1 MESDRVSTKA
11 KARRRS
17 PGEGGVFEYKT
28 AAGKVRYGI
37 KFVLTLEDGT
47 KKTVLRRK
55 GPNGETW
62 TTKTDAQKAV
72 RDALGKVDKKEWID
86 PSKQPTGEYLDTW
99 AAGLRLGESTVASY
113 KKNIRLHLKPY
124 LGKIPLASLTTAK
137 IDALYRTLEEKGR
150 RNGKG
155 ELTGEGLSAR
165 TVRYIHTILR
175 SALQAATNAE
185 PALLGR
191 NPADKAT
198 PPTAKEA
205 KPPEMHPWTAGQL
218 RTFLDWSKDHSH
230 LHVAWWVL
238 AMTGMRR
245 GELLALRWRDIDLEA
260 ATIRV
265 RRSVGLIRVKG
276 QNVEIKE
283 GATKTNKPRVVDI
296 DAVTVGMLRALK
308 RERGGLALLLAR
320 DDAVVFGDAEGRH
333 RHPERFSRGFKDQL
347 KRCEKDLAKQ
357 DRETL
362 PEIRLHDLRHTHA
375 TLLLAGGKPVKVV
388 SERLGHA
395 SPTIT
400 LTVYAHVLP
409 GDQRDAADS
418 FAALVAQA

>member
-1 MESDRVSTKA
+1 MSTKI
-11 KARRRS
+11 KPRRRS

-28 AAGKVRYGI
+28 AAGKTRYGI
-37 KFVLTLEDGT
+37 KFTLTLEDGT
-47 KKTVLRRK
+47 KKPILRRK
-55 GPNGETW
+55 GPNGEIWETR
-62 TTKTDAQKAV
+62 KDAQKAV

-86 PSKQPTGEYLDTW
+86 PSTQPTGEYLDTW
-99 AAGLRLGESTVASY
+99 AAGLRLGDSTVASY

-124 LGKIPLASLTTAK
+124 LGNIPLASLTTAK
-137 IDALYRTLEEKGR
+137 IDALYRTLETKGR

-155 ELTGEGLSAR
+155 ELVGAGLAKR

-175 SALQAATNAE
+175 AALQAAVNAE
-185 PALLGR
+185 PALLGK
-191 NPADKAT
+191 NPADKAN

-245 GELLALRWRDIDLEA
+245 GELLALRWRDIDLDA
-260 ATIRV
+260 GTIRI

-276 QNVEIKE
+276 EKVRIQE
-283 GATKTNKPRVVDI
+283 GDTKTNKPRVVDI
-296 DAVTVGMLRALK
+296 DDVTVAKLRALK

-320 DDAVVFGDAEGRH
+320 DDALVFGDAEGQH

-347 KRCEKDLAKQ
+347 KRCEKHLTEQERD
-357 DRETL
+357 TL

-375 TLLLAGGKPVKVV
+375 TLLLASGKPIKVV

-395 SPTIT
+395 SATVT

-409 GDQRDAADS
+409 GNQRDAADS
-418 FAALVAQA
+418 FAALVAEA